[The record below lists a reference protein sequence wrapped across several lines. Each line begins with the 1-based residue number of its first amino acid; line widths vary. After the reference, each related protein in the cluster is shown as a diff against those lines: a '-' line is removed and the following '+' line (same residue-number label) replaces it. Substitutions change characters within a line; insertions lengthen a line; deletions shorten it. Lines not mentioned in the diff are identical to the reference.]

1 MFWGR
6 FGDVLGMFWGCGGV
20 LVVVLTAISLQ
31 GLDVAG
37 GAADLGC
44 CGRDGA
50 VLAPHVG
57 DIGEGH
63 EVEAVVGAQG
73 AQDGLH
79 GRLGLRA
86 QGELRRGHVEKW
98 GLRGAPRVA
107 TCLILV
113 PAMEPL
119 TSMRKMMSLGMGGS
133 PLGAKKWT
141 KYPSWS

>member
-6 FGDVLGMFWGCGGV
+6 GGV
-20 LVVVLTAISLQ
+20 FVVVLTAISLQ

-37 GAADLGC
+37 GTADVGRG
-44 CGRDGA
+44 GRDGA
-50 VLAPHVG
+50 VLTPRVG
-57 DIGEGH
+57 GVGEGH
-63 EVEAVVGAQG
+63 DVEAVVGAQG

-86 QGELRRGHVEKW
+86 REELKRGHAEKR
-98 GLRGAPRVA
+98 GLRGAPRAA

-141 KYPSWS
+141 KYPSCS